1 MLYDAELKITL
12 THYGRVISNTL
23 MLKSG
28 DEIYLPSITI
38 NEDELLEYDNT
49 KYDDTGTIVCYVYLD
64 NKTFVNNHLIRPGF
78 VDVDLDLDYSCKQK
92 FLKSLPV

>member
-23 MLKSG
+23 ILRSG

-38 NEDELLEYDNT
+38 SEDELLEYDNT
-49 KYDDTGTIVCYVYLD
+49 KYELNLMRHVFNDGDGYSVYYYSLIPIETPITRLVLDEYIDDY
-64 NKTFVNNHLIRPGF
+64 FEE
-78 VDVDLDLDYSCKQK
+78 
-92 FLKSLPV
+92 